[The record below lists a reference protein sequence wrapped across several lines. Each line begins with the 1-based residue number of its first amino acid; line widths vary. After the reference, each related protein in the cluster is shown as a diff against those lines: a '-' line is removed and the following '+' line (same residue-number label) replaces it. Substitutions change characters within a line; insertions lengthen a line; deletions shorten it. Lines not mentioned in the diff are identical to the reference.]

1 MDVFTPD
8 VDGMIRLEELGT
20 QQPEGANLTL
30 AIVATD
36 AENAVSGG
44 SSKKGKG
51 KMTEQPLKRKLYLDF
66 EIGSGSGNEEIDVG
80 NGQQPDFEADEFG
93 IQGNNELVQ
102 VQAMGHLVRV
112 VVGEWQRLA
121 HGTWRFDMDH
131 TQVKY
136 DIVLRENETYG
147 DLVAMVRG
155 KYRVLPSAPVAL
167 TYDFPE
173 WMKVHGD
180 YTTPPVDILEDKDV

>member
-1 MDVFTPD
+1 
-8 VDGMIRLEELGT
+8 
-20 QQPEGANLTL
+20 
-30 AIVATD
+30 
-36 AENAVSGG
+36 
-44 SSKKGKG
+44 
-51 KMTEQPLKRKLYLDF
+51 
-66 EIGSGSGNEEIDVG
+66 
-80 NGQQPDFEADEFG
+80 
-93 IQGNNELVQ
+93 
-102 VQAMGHLVRV
+102 MGHLVRV

-147 DLVAMVRG
+147 DMVAMVRG
-155 KYRVLPSAPVAL
+155 KYRVLPSEPVAL

-180 YTTPPVDILEDKDV
+180 YTTPPVDILEDKDVDLFMATRMDYVNLTLCVAFGNVEVGRYHTMRREEFGVTEDGTDVVPPKPIPWRGLHFRTLKMLVAKLYMSMQTLLLPF